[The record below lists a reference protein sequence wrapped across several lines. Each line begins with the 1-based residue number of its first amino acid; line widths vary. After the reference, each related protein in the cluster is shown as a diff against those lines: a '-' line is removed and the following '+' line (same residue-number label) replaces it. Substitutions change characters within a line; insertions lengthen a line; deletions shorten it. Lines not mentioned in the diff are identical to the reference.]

1 MQHFMGG
8 KDYIQEHMYI
18 HIYTH
23 AMTMVMDWKERKDLK
38 FEWLGEGKEI
48 WKEGFKREKGWKN

>member
-1 MQHFMGG
+1 
-8 KDYIQEHMYI
+8 MYI

-23 AMTMVMDWKERKDLK
+23 AITMVMDWKERKDLK

-48 WKEGFKREKGWKN
+48 WKEGFKTKRDGKLIIYGKYKWIEK

>member
-1 MQHFMGG
+1 
-8 KDYIQEHMYI
+8 MYI

-23 AMTMVMDWKERKDLK
+23 AVTMVMDWKERKDLK

-48 WKEGFKREKGWKN
+48 WKEGFKRKRDGKLIISGKYKWIEI